1 MPLQC
6 QENANQHGHGH
17 NGRNFLEKRHN
28 MDIEESLIHSMSI
41 WRCSQAVSGYQ
52 SNQVT
57 KACTGNILR
66 NFGGGFR
73 VINKGYDF
81 CSLQFLTLL
90 YVGPC
95 QPMIEYTGLGKLF

>member
-1 MPLQC
+1 MPLQG

-17 NGRNFLEKRHN
+17 DGRNLLEKRHN
-28 MDIEESLIHSMSI
+28 IDIEKSLIHSMSI
-41 WRCSQAVSGYQ
+41 CRRSQAVSGYQ

-57 KACTGNILR
+57 EACTGNILR
-66 NFGGGFR
+66 NFGGRFR
-73 VINKGYDF
+73 VSNEGYDF

-95 QPMIEYTGLGKLF
+95 QPMIEYTGLEKSL